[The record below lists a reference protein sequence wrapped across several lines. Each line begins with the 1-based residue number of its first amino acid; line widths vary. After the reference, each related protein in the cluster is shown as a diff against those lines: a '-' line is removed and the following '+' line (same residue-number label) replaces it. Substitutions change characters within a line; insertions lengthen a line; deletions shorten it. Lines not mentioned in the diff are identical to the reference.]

1 LSIDVNRPLSA
12 WHSTVRKL
20 KLLQKRTTASNSIPV
35 GAANTRNDNNN
46 NNNSNSDDS
55 DNDDMVNS
63 ENNKCKMANRL
74 LYILCE
80 KGMVKDTNIG
90 IE

>member
-1 LSIDVNRPLSA
+1 MNRPLSA

-20 KLLQKRTTASNSIPV
+20 KLLQKRTTASNGIPV
-35 GAANTRNDNNN
+35 GAANTRNDN

>member
-20 KLLQKRTTASNSIPV
+20 KLLQKWTTASNSIPV

-46 NNNSNSDDS
+46 NSDSNDS

-63 ENNKCKMANRL
+63 ENNKCEMANP
-74 LYILCE
+74 
-80 KGMVKDTNIG
+80 
-90 IE
+90 

>member
-1 LSIDVNRPLSA
+1 MNRPLSA

-20 KLLQKRTTASNSIPV
+20 KLLQKWTTASNSIPV